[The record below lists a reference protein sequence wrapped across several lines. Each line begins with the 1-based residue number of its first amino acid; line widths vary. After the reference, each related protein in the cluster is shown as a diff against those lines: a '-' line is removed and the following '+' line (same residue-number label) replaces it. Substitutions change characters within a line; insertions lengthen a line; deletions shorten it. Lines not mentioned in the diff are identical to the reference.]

1 MTGADIRAVR
11 RAAAMTQKQFA
22 EAIGLQP
29 NSLARIERGER
40 PVTARL
46 IAAVRLLEMV
56 YRLRVPTP
64 ILDRSETS
72 VV

>member
-1 MTGADIRAVR
+1 MTGADVRAVR
-11 RAAAMTQKQFA
+11 RAAGMTQKTFA

-40 PVTARL
+40 TVTARVM
-46 IAAVRLLEMV
+46 AAVRLLETV
-56 YRLRVPTP
+56 YRLRVPAP
-64 ILDRSETS
+64 SLDSSETS